1 MFPGRYHGLRM
12 DGAMSTDPRDARAR
26 EDDDHT
32 APQPRRRT
40 RPLQAVPSEG
50 AQPRRGPTLLFEQR
64 LWRSGCRAVAGADE
78 VGRGPLAGPV
88 VAAAVV
94 FDPSLDVD
102 RLAGLDDSKR
112 LSPKVREGLVPVI
125 RALARAW
132 TVAVVDVEEIDRLNI
147 AQASF
152 EAMRRAVLALR
163 PEAEHALI
171 DGLRNPR
178 LIEVPHT
185 PLVGGDG
192 LSVSIAAASV
202 LAKVHR
208 DRLMTEWDALHP
220 GYGFADH
227 KGYPTPEHRAAL
239 RALGPCP
246 LHRRSFRLDGGA

>member
-1 MFPGRYHGLRM
+1 MRNPGRDRLARGGVSKKASEHTP
-12 DGAMSTDPRDARAR
+12 ASVDPAGRA
-26 EDDDHT
+26 D
-32 APQPRRRT
+32 RT
-40 RPLQAVPSEG
+40 RRDPSDPARSSDRVG
-50 AQPRRGPTLLFEQR
+50 DRRGPTLLFEQR
-64 LWRSGCRAVAGADE
+64 LWLSGRRSVAGADE

-94 FDPSLDVD
+94 FDPDVD
-102 RLAGLDDSKR
+102 LGRLAGLDDSKR
-112 LSPKVREGLVPVI
+112 LSPKAREALAPCI
-125 RALARAW
+125 RDLARAW
-132 TVAVVDVEEIDRLNI
+132 AIAVVDVDEIDRMNI

-163 PEAEHALI
+163 PMPEHVLI

-178 LIEVPHT
+178 LREVAHT

-208 DRLMTEWDALHP
+208 DRLMAEWDLRHP

-239 RALGPCP
+239 RLLGPCP

>member
-1 MFPGRYHGLRM
+1 MSNPGL
-12 DGAMSTDPRDARAR
+12 GAQAY
-26 EDDDHT
+26 EDD
-32 APQPRRRT
+32 PQAASGRNPSDPEAGKPTNGTRREPRVKAGPAGRVADRH
-40 RPLQAVPSEG
+40 
-50 AQPRRGPTLLFEQR
+50 GPTLLFEQR
-64 LWRSGCRAVAGADE
+64 LWLSGCRNVAGADE

-94 FDPSLDVD
+94 FGPDLAPG

-112 LSPKVREGLVPVI
+112 LSPKVRDALVPYI
-125 RALARAW
+125 RDLARAW
-132 TVAVVDVEEIDRLNI
+132 AIAVVDVEEIDRLNI

-163 PEAEHALI
+163 PTPEHVLI

-178 LIEVPHT
+178 LREVAHT

-239 RALGPCP
+239 RLLGPCP

>member
-1 MFPGRYHGLRM
+1 
-12 DGAMSTDPRDARAR
+12 MSTDTGDARAR
-26 EDDDHT
+26 EDLAPGEDGT
-32 APQPRRRT
+32 APAGRRR
-40 RPLQAVPSEG
+40 RSPLQAVPAG
-50 AQPRRGPTLLFEQR
+50 GPAPRRGPTLLFERR
-64 LWRSGCRAVAGADE
+64 LWLSGCRLVAGADE
-78 VGRGPLAGPV
+78 AGRGPLAGPV

-94 FDPSLDVD
+94 FDPDLDAQG
-102 RLAGLDDSKR
+102 LAGLDDSKR

-125 RALARAW
+125 CALARAW
-132 TVAVVDVEEIDRLNI
+132 AVAVVDVDEIDRLNI

-152 EAMRRAVLALR
+152 EAMRRATLALR
-163 PEAEHALI
+163 PVAEHVLI

-178 LIEVPHT
+178 LTEVAHT

-208 DRLMTEWDALHP
+208 DRLMTEWDAVHP

-239 RALGPCP
+239 RALGPSP

>member
-1 MFPGRYHGLRM
+1 
-12 DGAMSTDPRDARAR
+12 MSTDPREAR
-26 EDDDHT
+26 
-32 APQPRRRT
+32 APQPLSPDGDDTAAPARPRG
-40 RPLQAVPSEG
+40 RPLRAVPSADAE
-50 AQPRRGPTLLFEQR
+50 PRRGPTLLFERR
-64 LWRSGCRAVAGADE
+64 LWASGCRMVAGADE

-94 FDPSLDVD
+94 FDPGLEAE

-112 LSPKVREGLVPVI
+112 LSPKVREGLAPAI
-125 RALARAW
+125 RALARTWA
-132 TVAVVDVEEIDRLNI
+132 VAVVEVDEIDRLNI
-147 AQASF
+147 AKASF

-163 PEAEHALI
+163 PAAEHALL

-178 LIEVPHT
+178 LREVPHT

-208 DRLMTEWDALHP
+208 DRLMADWDAVHP